1 MCIELVR
8 HQYSG
13 NALGVIVGI
22 GLVTCVY
29 VNPETDHFWLLDYQL
44 FVLNEDEKT
53 KLDHVTG
60 MLHQL
65 APRGIFT
72 ARCS

>member
-29 VNPETDHFWLLDYQL
+29 VNPETDHFWLLERKDNQRNQSSAAATCQKAKKDTTV
-44 FVLNEDEKT
+44 F
-53 KLDHVTG
+53 
-60 MLHQL
+60 
-65 APRGIFT
+65 
-72 ARCS
+72 S